1 MNKNWEKIPRKI
13 FLSEE
18 KPTVIEENDT
28 DFNEGPYN
36 NVLEP
41 ENSYSS
47 SESQVDNNEKT
58 EKSKK
63 GKRKAP
69 NKRAG
74 SRKVSMKS
82 SKKPALKKAKTGK
95 VQ

>member
-1 MNKNWEKIPRKI
+1 MNKNWEKIPRKM

-18 KPTVIEENDT
+18 KPTVIEENDI

-41 ENSYSS
+41 ESSYSS

-58 EKSKK
+58 KKSKK

-82 SKKPALKKAKTGK
+82 SKKTCFEKSKNR
-95 VQ
+95 